1 MLARVLSAAL
11 SRQSAARRDA
21 DVNGIEA
28 FPVEAEVTCGWG
40 DMMAVIIMSISP
52 SERHRLSPDGKPAS
66 FNQFKKRELK
76 LFLFF
81 KALFAVIRRYR
92 FSTGRVL
99 ARGAGGS

>member
-1 MLARVLSAAL
+1 MLACVLSAA
-11 SRQSAARRDA
+11 
-21 DVNGIEA
+21 VNGIEA
-28 FPVEAEVTCGWG
+28 FRVEVEVNCGWG
-40 DMMAVIIMSISP
+40 DTMVVLFMSISP
-52 SERHRLSPDGKPAS
+52 SERHQLSPDGKPAS

-81 KALFAVIRRYR
+81 KALLAVIRRYR